1 MIYMNMKADIESIP
15 HALSLPM
22 LMFKDRQAFPLPS
35 ITEFP
40 QSFASLGIYTILL
53 SISVCN
59 KRENPRQ
66 AL

>member
-1 MIYMNMKADIESIP
+1 MIYMNMKADVESIP

-22 LMFKDRQAFPLPS
+22 LRFKDRQVFPLPS
-35 ITEFP
+35 ITVFP

-59 KRENPRQ
+59 KGENPRQ